1 MIRSML
7 LKDSTERKMPHSTF
21 FYPLEGGIQSLINAM
36 AKGINIYTNTI
47 VTTLARRSD
56 KWIVNEKE
64 EYDYII
70 STLPLPELKNILNG
84 LDKANITTRNF
95 PQSVAELR
103 KRLKLTDGGDIYLF
117 ATTLNDEKKIII
129 RCEKA

>member
-1 MIRSML
+1 MNPMPLFSKPVL
-7 LKDSTERKMPHSTF
+7 SAASFHLSKLHANSHLYTSNERIEKFPGRIFRITGYS
-21 FYPLEGGIQSLINAM
+21 SLN
-36 AKGINIYTNTI
+36 K
-47 VTTLARRSD
+47 
-56 KWIVNEKE
+56 K
-64 EYDYII
+64 
-70 STLPLPELKNILNG
+70 ELKNILNG

-117 ATTLNDEKKIII
+117 ATTLNDERKIII

>member
-1 MIRSML
+1 MEG
-7 LKDSTERKMPHSTF
+7 LKK
-21 FYPLEGGIQSLINAM
+21 
-36 AKGINIYTNTI
+36 
-47 VTTLARRSD
+47 
-56 KWIVNEKE
+56 
-64 EYDYII
+64 
-70 STLPLPELKNILNG
+70 ELKNILNG

-117 ATTLNDEKKIII
+117 ATTLNDERKIII